1 MGQTGIYGPST
12 FERNVTLANV
22 VLTLDSAGAAP
33 VVTKDKG
40 LIVNTV
46 AGAVDEW
53 TVTLKDTYVN
63 GIDVMGISVSDS
75 GAQKLTVEVT
85 RVTNNTVLFKLYD
98 VAGGAYVYGD
108 ATVYLS
114 LALVA

>member
-22 VLTLDSAGAAP
+22 VLTLTQAGPAET
-33 VVTKDKG
+33 VTKDKG

-46 AGAVDEW
+46 AGAADEW

-75 GAQKLTVEVT
+75 GAQKLTVAVT
-85 RVTNNTVLFKLYD
+85 RVTNNTVLFKLYEIQQP
-98 VAGGAYVYGD
+98 
-108 ATVYLS
+108 
-114 LALVA
+114 